1 MNKIKQL
8 VDEMTWNGDKVH
20 SYPEQFDWIGQG
32 RSAVAYKIEK
42 TNQVVKVFY
51 PKYKHLAQIE
61 ADVYRRLSNHD
72 LFPELYDVGDGFL
85 VLEYVAG
92 QTLYDCL
99 IQGVSITEEMVE
111 QVDLAMQY
119 ARSQGLNPSDTHLK
133 NILLTEEGAIKVI
146 DVVRFTQEEEC
157 PHWDDLKKAY
167 FSYYQKRYFPRK
179 FPKFFIEFVIRL
191 YRKRLLPI

>member
-1 MNKIKQL
+1 MKNIKQL

-20 SYPEQFDWIGQG
+20 SYPDQFVWIGQG
-32 RSAVAYKIEK
+32 RSAVAFKIEQ

-51 PKYKHLAQIE
+51 PKYKHLSQIE

-72 LFPELYDVGDGFL
+72 LFPELYGVGEGFL

-111 QVDLAMQY
+111 QVDFAMQY

-157 PHWDDLKKAY
+157 PHWDDLKKGV
-167 FSYYQKRYFPRK
+167 FFLLSKTL
-179 FPKFFIEFVIRL
+179 FPKKVSEIL
-191 YRKRLLPI
+191 H